1 MPRVACSTLAFT
13 HLPLAEALTRIRA
26 LGFAAAELV
35 VRGDG
40 VWPGPLDPARLA
52 DDQGYGR
59 EQLGIVRASGL
70 RLTSAGCH
78 HARDLGLAEERRRA
92 AALAPW
98 LAEAGATLLTE
109 FVYDHDDP
117 RRWRELAAIAADH
130 GLALAAETHLGTATA
145 TPAAAG
151 AVAAA
156 RDLRLTLDAS
166 HYIGQGFTPAD
177 WAPLLPRVVAVQV
190 RHCRP
195 GELQESCDDP
205 GAIAT
210 RLDDL
215 IPTGFAG
222 PVVCEQIAQPGAAD
236 WAAQLAVMRRLVAV
250 RAPVV
255 EPGGRL
261 H

>member
-1 MPRVACSTLAFT
+1 MRTPACSTLAFT
-13 HLPLAEALTRIRA
+13 HLPLAEALDRIRV

-40 VWPGPLDPARLA
+40 VWPGHLDPARLA

-59 EQLGIVRASGL
+59 DLLGIVRASGL
-70 RLTSAGCH
+70 RLPSAGCH
-78 HARDLGLAEERRRA
+78 HARDLGWAEERRRA
-92 AALAPW
+92 LALAPW

-130 GLALAAETHLGTATA
+130 GLVLAAETHLGTATA
-145 TPAAAG
+145 TPAAVC
-151 AVAAA
+151 AVAAV

-195 GELQESCDDP
+195 GELQETSDDP
-205 GAIAT
+205 RAIAA

-215 IPTGFAG
+215 IPPGFAG
-222 PVVCEQIAQPGAAD
+222 PVVCEQIAQPGAPD
-236 WAAQLAVMRRLVAV
+236 WTAQLAVTRAV
-250 RAPVV
+250 LAARDVSP
-255 EPGGRL
+255 
-261 H
+261 